1 MMLKNAGW
9 PFVILR
15 RGIFEQICIVK
26 IGPWQHGGSYFTLGQ
41 DSCIFHNCFASVRSK
56 RPSYEQE
63 MLFVLPIYSFSRHFL
78 RNCYVIF
85 LALG

>member
-1 MMLKNAGW
+1 MLKSAGW

-15 RGIFEQICIVK
+15 RGMFEQICIVK

-41 DSCIFHNCFASVRSK
+41 DSCIFHNCFASVSSK